1 MISWT
6 SAFVQRLHEL
16 GWIEGRTVA
25 IEYRWADGRG
35 DHLANI
41 AAEFVQLKVAVI
53 VTGGTAAA
61 SAVKQA
67 TSVIPIVFAAAGD
80 PVRLGLVA
88 SLARPGG
95 NITGLS
101 NQSVDLPGKR
111 LELLR
116 GVVAGLR
123 RLAVMANVGTSI
135 GAVEMDEVQAAARKL
150 GLDVVPLEIRRAED
164 IGPALESAKGKA
176 DALYVITEPLANT
189 NRVRINTL
197 ANVERLPTIYGERA
211 NVEAGG
217 LMSYGANFPELF
229 RRAADLVD
237 KILRGAK
244 PGDIPVEQPTKFDLT
259 INLTTAKALG
269 IAVPPSLLAQA
280 DDVIE

>member
-123 RLAVMANVGTSI
+123 RLAVMANVGARI
-135 GAVEMDEVQAAARKL
+135 GAVEMDEGSSR
-150 GLDVVPLEIRRAED
+150 
-164 IGPALESAKGKA
+164 GP
-176 DALYVITEPLANT
+176 
-189 NRVRINTL
+189 
-197 ANVERLPTIYGERA
+197 
-211 NVEAGG
+211 EAW
-217 LMSYGANFPELF
+217 S
-229 RRAADLVD
+229 
-237 KILRGAK
+237 
-244 PGDIPVEQPTKFDLT
+244 
-259 INLTTAKALG
+259 
-269 IAVPPSLLAQA
+269 
-280 DDVIE
+280 